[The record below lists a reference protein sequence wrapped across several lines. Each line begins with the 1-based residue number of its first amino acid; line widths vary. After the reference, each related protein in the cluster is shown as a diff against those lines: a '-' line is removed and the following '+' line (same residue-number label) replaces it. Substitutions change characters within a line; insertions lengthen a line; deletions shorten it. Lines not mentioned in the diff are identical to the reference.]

1 MEKNT
6 KRIRL
11 FGGNNLQIKLASGWT
26 SLGHMLTGTVEDKT
40 ESQEITFADGNS
52 IDIDGK
58 RKVKISVT
66 LAQSSKE
73 ELELV
78 DTLRNGTYPVFY
90 YNGMV
95 DSKPQ
100 AFYFKEVN
108 IIPTMTLKSPDNP
121 MNLVLEFSVL
131 PQISVVTV
139 DTSFAGNIPAGTE
152 VSTYTTGTYTG
163 KNNFYLIIEGNGVS
177 SGS

>member
-1 MEKNT
+1 MDKNI

-11 FGGNNLQIKLASGWT
+11 FGGNNLKIKLPGGWT

-78 DTLRNGTYPVFY
+78 DTLRNGTYPVYY
-90 YNGMV
+90 YNGVV

-100 AFYFKEVN
+100 AIYFKETN

-121 MNLVLEFSVL
+121 MNIVLEFSIL
-131 PQISVVTV
+131 PQNSVVTL
-139 DTSFAGNIPAGTE
+139 DTTVANSIPSGSEIASY
-152 VSTYTTGTYTG
+152 VPGTYTG
-163 KNNFYLIIEGNGVS
+163 KNNFYLIIEGNGTS